1 MAVNATGA
9 DAIRVLPTALAY
21 HFTLPHTIEFLPEV
35 SESLGMKV
43 EIKDT
48 GRNAFEMFGDYIS
61 GKLKYEHIDDPA
73 QRRMNDWLTAWIV
86 LSTSWP
92 YIPIL
97 GIYRGFK
104 IGADLVKSGDE
115 SQRWVAGVLSL
126 ILTAPL
132 NVLMGMYEAANFT
145 SARIREKGIDKAFLA
160 MADQIPEVL
169 GAGFDKSEK
178 EFKPDAF
185 VDGATKAVTNVM
197 MTPFLPLM
205 GTYRVT
211 ALISDLTHKDRLTQF
226 IAMLIGAPILATI
239 TLPYFAIVQSGDV
252 ARTIVDKSGLA
263 GWIAK
268 SLSSASDAVKSK

>member
-9 DAIRVLPTALAY
+9 DAVRVLPTAFVY

-48 GRNAFEMFGDYIS
+48 GRNALEMFGDYIS

-104 IGADLVKSGDE
+104 LGADFVKSGDE
-115 SQRWVAGVLSL
+115 LQRWMAGILSL
-126 ILTAPL
+126 LLTAPF
-132 NVLMGMYEAANFT
+132 NVLMGLYEAANFQ
-145 SARIREKGIDKAFLA
+145 SARIREKGIDKAFMKAL
-160 MADQIPEVL
+160 DDIPEVL

-178 EFKPDAF
+178 EYKPDAF
-185 VDGATKAVTNVM
+185 IDGATKAVTNVM
-197 MTPFLPLM
+197 MAPFLPLM

-211 ALISDLTHKDRLTQF
+211 ALISDLTHRDRLTQF

-239 TLPYFAIVQSGDV
+239 TLPYFALLQSGDV
-252 ARTIVDKSGLA
+252 ARTVVEKSGIA